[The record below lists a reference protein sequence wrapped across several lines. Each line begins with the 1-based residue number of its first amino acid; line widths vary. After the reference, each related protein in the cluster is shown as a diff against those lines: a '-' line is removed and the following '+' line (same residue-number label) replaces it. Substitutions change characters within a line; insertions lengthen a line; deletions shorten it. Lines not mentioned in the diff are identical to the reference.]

1 MSIYT
6 YIFYLLAA
14 VILAATAIAVTR
26 RNMVHAILYLV
37 ISFFGSAMLFY
48 LLGAPFLAALEI
60 IIYAG
65 AIMILFLFIIMMI
78 NIEQVPE
85 HFLPTGQLVPAVLMV
100 LVYAVAGAAMF
111 LFDSDAAAAL
121 KPAVATPQSF
131 GHYVLTR
138 HWLMIEVVSML
149 LLVALVGALY
159 LGRQRAR
166 ARRDGDQGSAGR
178 AEQEQEAP

>member
-1 MSIYT
+1 MTIYS

-14 VILAATAIAVTR
+14 VILAATAVAVTR

-78 NIEQVPE
+78 NIEHLPE
-85 HFLPTGQLVPAVLMV
+85 HFLPTGQLIPAVLMV
-100 LVYAVAGAAMF
+100 LIYAGAGAALF
-111 LFDSDAAAAL
+111 LSDSDAGAAL
-121 KPAVATPQSF
+121 KPAVAAPQSF
-131 GHYVLTR
+131 GRYVLTN

-159 LGRQRAR
+159 LGRQRAQ
-166 ARRDGDQGSAGR
+166 AGGDGDPGSDIQ
-178 AEQEQEAP
+178 ETHEQEAP